1 MTAPLATPE
10 LPRVVI
16 DDADDPL
23 TVLLREAQ
31 LALLRHPV
39 PSQAVIRALVAE
51 GRRFARTPEGRQW
64 ALRLAGSELVR
75 RGRAAWEGS
84 ALGMFEETSDTMLP
98 SSLVDAIV
106 SALARADLT
115 ALMRGVLD
123 E

>member
-1 MTAPLATPE
+1 VTPPD

-16 DDADDPL
+16 DDEDDPL
-23 TVLLREAQ
+23 VELLREAQ

-39 PSQAVIRALVAE
+39 ASQTAIRALVAE
-51 GRRFARTPEGRQW
+51 GRRFARTPDGRRW
-64 ALRLAGSELVR
+64 AARLAGSELVR

-106 SALARADLT
+106 SVLARVDPSG
-115 ALMRGVLD
+115 LMRGVL
-123 E
+123 EE